1 MQMWVR
7 RFAVFVGL
15 WILSTSL
22 AYGDQAGQ
30 LALDQGD
37 GHSIYPE
44 SSCIRYWLEAEIE
57 GTEPPDTGEE
67 ALIHPSNSLS
77 TDVATPDVGLLFHS
91 DRRTNNS
98 VTGRFNRYLRRQ
110 AKHSDLARFL
120 GNRRDPGVLPDRAKP
135 AQVYILNTNT
145 GLFFQDFDGT
155 MPVKKTS
162 WEKFEDSLSVGTE
175 WDKDHAFANYVMHP
189 LTGMITYQ
197 SAREANWNP
206 WESFL
211 FNIVTCLAWEF
222 IQEPWY
228 GIIPSNQDIITTG
241 LVGPMLG
248 ELGYIGKQSIDSH
261 VRNKP
266 TRLVLS
272 VLVYP
277 GGMINRAWDEAI
289 GLWCFLTEN
298 PTL

>member
-1 MQMWVR
+1 
-7 RFAVFVGL
+7 L
-15 WILSTSL
+15 
-22 AYGDQAGQ
+22 GD
-30 LALDQGD
+30 
-37 GHSIYPE
+37 
-44 SSCIRYWLEAEIE
+44 
-57 GTEPPDTGEE
+57 
-67 ALIHPSNSLS
+67 
-77 TDVATPDVGLLFHS
+77 
-91 DRRTNNS
+91 
-98 VTGRFNRYLRRQ
+98 
-110 AKHSDLARFL
+110 
-120 GNRRDPGVLPDRAKP
+120 RRDPEVLPDRAKP
-135 AQVYILNTNT
+135 AQVYILNTNI
-145 GLFFQDFDGT
+145 GLAFQNYDGT

-162 WEKFEDSLSVGTE
+162 WEKFEDSLSVGSE
-175 WDKDHAFANYVMHP
+175 WDRDHAFVNYVMHP
-189 LTGMITYQ
+189 LTGMISYQ

-206 WESFL
+206 WESLL
-211 FNIVTCLAWEF
+211 FNVVTCLAWEF

-228 GIIPSNQDIITTG
+228 GIVPSNQDMIATG
-241 LVGPMLG
+241 LVGSILG

>member
-1 MQMWVR
+1 MR
-7 RFAVFVGL
+7 CFAVFVGL
-15 WILSTSL
+15 WIFSTSL
-22 AYGDQAGQ
+22 AYGDQAGEVV
-30 LALDQGD
+30 LDQGD
-37 GHSIYPE
+37 GHSIYPG
-44 SSCIRYWLEAEIE
+44 SSFIRYWLEAEIE
-57 GTEPPDTGEE
+57 GTEPQDTGEE
-67 ALIHPSNSLS
+67 ALIRSSNRLL
-77 TDVATPDVGLLFHS
+77 TNMATPDVSLLFRCE
-91 DRRTNNS
+91 RRTNNS
-98 VTGRFNRYLRRQ
+98 VAGRFNRYLRRQ
-110 AKHSDLARFL
+110 AKYSDLASFL
-120 GNRRDPGVLPDRAKP
+120 ENRRAPGVLPDRAKP
-135 AQVYILNTNT
+135 AQVYILNTNI
-145 GLFFQDFDGT
+145 GLAFQNYDGT
-155 MPVKKTS
+155 MPVRKTS
-162 WEKFEDSLSVGTE
+162 WEKFEDSLSAGTE

-211 FNIVTCLAWEF
+211 FNVATCLAWEF

-228 GIIPSNQDIITTG
+228 GIIPSNQDMIATG
-241 LVGPMLG
+241 LVGPILG

-277 GGMINRAWDEAI
+277 GGMINRAWDEAL

-298 PTL
+298 PAL